1 MRFKRRQW
9 SARAAMGNCEA
20 IQPRKVYR
28 AEADVV
34 LNTAGSKNR
43 PKARGRGD
51 SVGVNRAWRAHKGIL
66 AYPGGLP
73 ISEETVAASQDF
85 ANQGRDDESAEVGL
99 LHSSD
104 EIGESRRSEVGSKS
118 AISKGKHG

>member
-1 MRFKRRQW
+1 
-9 SARAAMGNCEA
+9 MGNREA
-20 IQPRKVYR
+20 IQPRKTYR
-28 AEADVV
+28 AEADVI
-34 LNTAGSKNR
+34 LNTAGSKSR

-73 ISEETVAASQDF
+73 ISERTVAASQDF
-85 ANQGRDDESAEVGL
+85 VNQGRGDESAEVGL
-99 LHSSD
+99 LHSSE
-104 EIGESRRSEVGSKS
+104 EIGESRRSEGGSKS